1 MIRTVEET
9 TSTNED
15 MLVLAES
22 GEPEGL
28 WLRADTQIG
37 GRGRMGRTW
46 QSPIGNLYAS
56 TLVRVRPGDPAPAT
70 LALVAAV
77 AVHEILC
84 AYVADRFSVSIKW
97 PNDLVSDGAK
107 LAGILLERSKD
118 AIVIGIGVN
127 LGFHPV
133 GLDRPVTSLAALG
146 LDAPDPHY
154 FCEDLARAFDRWLA
168 EWRTRG
174 LDSIREAWMR
184 GGHPIGT
191 ALRATLGDGATVDGL
206 FDGLDSDGA
215 LRLRLAD
222 GSVRVIH
229 AADDFLI

>member
-1 MIRTVEET
+1 MKFRPLAYAIPLLFLAIFFLYPLAAILRLSLLGAPALPGGGAGLAALAADPYYLGVIWF
-9 TSTNED
+9 STWQA
-15 MLVLAES
+15 LLSTALTLAI
-22 GEPEGL
+22 GL
-28 WLRADTQIG
+28 PAAYVFARYRFPGKIWLRAI
-37 GRGRMGRTW
+37 
-46 QSPIGNLYAS
+46 
-56 TLVRVRPGDPAPAT
+56 AT
-70 LALVAAV
+70 VPFVMPTVVVAA
-77 AVHEILC
+77 AFK
-84 AYVADRFSVSIKW
+84 A
-97 PNDLVSDGAK
+97 
-107 LAGILLERSKD
+107 LLGPR
-118 AIVIGIGVN
+118 
-127 LGFHPV
+127 
-133 GLDRPVTSLAALG
+133 GLLNALLQPALG

-229 AADDFLI
+229 AADVFLI

>member
-1 MIRTVEET
+1 
-9 TSTNED
+9 
-15 MLVLAES
+15 MLTPKDFVARWQGSAGDERANKDS
-22 GEPEGL
+22 F
-28 WLRADTQIG
+28 LRDF
-37 GRGRMGRTW
+37 
-46 QSPIGNLYAS
+46 
-56 TLVRVRPGDPAPAT
+56 
-70 LALVAAV
+70 
-77 AVHEILC
+77 C
-84 AYVADRFSVSIKW
+84 
-97 PNDLVSDGAK
+97 
-107 LAGILLERSKD
+107 
-118 AIVIGIGVN
+118 
-127 LGFHPV
+127 
-133 GLDRPVTSLAALG
+133 AALG

-229 AADDFLI
+229 AADVFLI